1 MGHGWQRVAPRPERA
16 QRRSST
22 RRSSGTGAPPTS
34 RQAKGPMENPI
45 EMNATVP
52 ALAVLNYMPEY
63 VAEFRSAFRARPIR

>member
-1 MGHGWQRVAPRPERA
+1 
-16 QRRSST
+16 
-22 RRSSGTGAPPTS
+22 
-34 RQAKGPMENPI
+34 MENPI